1 MLAYWPK
8 EFAALNI
15 YNVSH
20 KGGFVFKIGTC
31 GIKFFDILEKSKKL
45 LDESLLFYRS
55 QFASSFNYGGLKVGG
70 RVIITISKFFKAT
83 KGAWWMPWL

>member
-1 MLAYWPK
+1 MKRCCLLPVVVGLKVRNLIIFWVRC
-8 EFAALNI
+8 FLN
-15 YNVSH
+15 NE
-20 KGGFVFKIGTC
+20 TE
-31 GIKFFDILEKSKKL
+31 FFDILEKSKKL